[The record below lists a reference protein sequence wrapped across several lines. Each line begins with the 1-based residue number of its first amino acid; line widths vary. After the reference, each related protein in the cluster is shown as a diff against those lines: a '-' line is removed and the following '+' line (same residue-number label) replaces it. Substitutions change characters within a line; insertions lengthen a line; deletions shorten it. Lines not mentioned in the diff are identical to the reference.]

1 VNDFIDA
8 VDVAYQLSDIL
19 NDPEPVQHTG
29 SSFTTLQTCT
39 PILLFSYRYSGGC
52 HVYLYPV
59 PKPQVEAS
67 SFSHSTHQDH
77 ICSLHPVNSYLNC
90 WDETCCG

>member
-8 VDVAYQLSDIL
+8 VDVAYQLSAIL

-39 PILLFSYRYSGGC
+39 PILLFTRQLCFDKLGGLC
-52 HVYLYPV
+52 Y
-59 PKPQVEAS
+59 
-67 SFSHSTHQDH
+67 F
-77 ICSLHPVNSYLNC
+77 
-90 WDETCCG
+90 